1 MMPEHPALTPA
12 KPVYAGSTELPALP
26 PEDWKS
32 LAHAKFLLETPDLTA
47 RIAHLIGAPIESTFQ
62 RMPAGWRNVVHKTT
76 QSSLMAA
83 LKLAVKSMGD
93 PAWKPSS
100 NRFHKILSGTSGAI
114 GGAFG
119 FAAVAIE
126 LPISTTLILRSIADI
141 ARSEQHDLTDIQTRL
156 ACMEVFALGGNTTSD
171 DAAENGY
178 WIVRATLAR
187 SVSDAVIH
195 FTRKGIL
202 EETAPVMVRLI
213 SAIASKFGIV
223 ISEQIAAKAI
233 PLLGATTGSAIN
245 LLFMNHF
252 QKMAR
257 GHFILRRLESVH
269 GTPVVRRVYES
280 IALPLNNPQPYHVSG
295 PHDTAASTE
304 GLIPPASPL

>member
-1 MMPEHPALTPA
+1 MMSGHPALTPR
-12 KPVYAGSTELPALP
+12 KPVSTGSTGLPDLP

-32 LAHAKFLLETPDLTA
+32 LAHAKYLLETPDLTA
-47 RIAHLIGAPIESTFQ
+47 RMAHLIGAPIESTFQ

-76 QSSLMAA
+76 HSSLMAA

-100 NRFHKILSGTSGAI
+100 DRFHKILSGTSGAI

-141 ARSEQHDLTDIQTRL
+141 ARSEQHDLTDLQTRL

-178 WIVRATLAR
+178 WVVRATLAK
-187 SVSDAVIH
+187 SLSEAAIH

-202 EETAPVMVRLI
+202 DETAPVMVRLI
-213 SAIASKFGIV
+213 SAIASKFGII
-223 ISEQIAAKAI
+223 ISEQLAAKVI
-233 PLLGATTGSAIN
+233 PLIGATTGSAIN

-257 GHFILRRLESVH
+257 GHFILRRLESTH
-269 GTPVVRRVYES
+269 GISTVREVYDS
-280 IALPLNNPQPYHVSG
+280 IALPLNGRQSHQPRM
-295 PHDTAASTE
+295 T
-304 GLIPPASPL
+304 PPPPRAR

>member
-1 MMPEHPALTPA
+1 MMPDQTALTA
-12 KPVYAGSTELPALP
+12 FKPVATGSTGLPSLP
-26 PEDWKS
+26 PRDWES

-47 RIAHLIGAPIESTFQ
+47 RMAHLIGAPIESLFQ
-62 RMPAGWRNVVHKTT
+62 RMPTGWRDVVHKTT
-76 QSSLMAA
+76 QSSLKAA
-83 LKLAVKSMGD
+83 LKLAVKSMGN

-100 NRFHKILSGTSGAI
+100 DRLHKVLTGTSGAI

-178 WIVRATLAR
+178 WVVRATLAK
-187 SVSDAVIH
+187 SISDAAIH

-213 SAIASKFGIV
+213 SGIASKFGILV
-223 ISEQIAAKAI
+223 SEQLAAKAV
-233 PLLGATTGSAIN
+233 PLIGATTGSAIN

-269 GTPVVRRVYES
+269 GLSAVQQVYDS
-280 IALPLNNPQPYHVSG
+280 IALPLNGIRPNQPRRTT
-295 PHDTAASTE
+295 P
-304 GLIPPASPL
+304 SPGAD

>member
-1 MMPEHPALTPA
+1 MMSGHPALTPR
-12 KPVYAGSTELPALP
+12 KPVSTGSTGLPDLP

-32 LAHAKFLLETPDLTA
+32 LAHAKYLLETPDLTA
-47 RIAHLIGAPIESTFQ
+47 RMAHLIGAPIESTFQ

-76 QSSLMAA
+76 HSSLMAA

-100 NRFHKILSGTSGAI
+100 DRFHKILSGTSGAI

-141 ARSEQHDLTDIQTRL
+141 ARSEQHDLTDLQTRL

-178 WIVRATLAR
+178 WVVRATLAK
-187 SVSDAVIH
+187 SLSEAAIH

-202 EETAPVMVRLI
+202 DETAPVMVRLI
-213 SAIASKFGIV
+213 SAIASKFGII
-223 ISEQIAAKAI
+223 ISEQLAAKVI
-233 PLLGATTGSAIN
+233 PLIGATTGSAIN

-257 GHFILRRLESVH
+257 GHFILRRLESTH
-269 GTPVVRRVYES
+269 GISTVREVYDS
-280 IALPLNNPQPYHVSG
+280 IALPLNGQQSHQPRM
-295 PHDTAASTE
+295 T
-304 GLIPPASPL
+304 PPPPRAR

>member
-1 MMPEHPALTPA
+1 MMSGHPALTPR
-12 KPVYAGSTELPALP
+12 KPVSTGSTGLSDLP

-32 LAHAKFLLETPDLTA
+32 LAYAKYLLETPDLTA
-47 RIAHLIGAPIESTFQ
+47 RMAHLIGAPIESTFQ
-62 RMPAGWRNVVHKTT
+62 RMPAGWRNLVHKTT
-76 QSSLMAA
+76 HSSLMAA

-100 NRFHKILSGTSGAI
+100 DRFHKILSGTSGAI

-141 ARSEQHDLTDIQTRL
+141 ARSERHDLTDLQTRL

-178 WIVRATLAR
+178 WVVRATLAK
-187 SVSDAVIH
+187 SLSEAAIH

-202 EETAPVMVRLI
+202 DETAPVMVRLI
-213 SAIASKFGIV
+213 SAIASKFGII
-223 ISEQIAAKAI
+223 ISEQLAAKAI
-233 PLLGATTGSAIN
+233 PLIGATTGSAIN

-257 GHFILRRLESVH
+257 GHFILRRLESIH
-269 GTPVVRRVYES
+269 GISTVQEVYDS
-280 IALPLNNPQPYHVSG
+280 IALPSNGRQSH
-295 PHDTAASTE
+295 
-304 GLIPPASPL
+304 PPRMTPPPPGAR

>member
-1 MMPEHPALTPA
+1 MMSDHAALTPA
-12 KPVYAGSTELPALP
+12 RPVSTGSTGLPILP
-26 PEDWKS
+26 PQDWKS
-32 LAHAKFLLETPDLTA
+32 LAHAKYLLETPDLTA
-47 RIAHLIGAPIESTFQ
+47 RLANLIGAPLETVFQ
-62 RMPAGWRNVVHKTT
+62 RMPTGWRDVVHKTT

-83 LKLAVKSMGD
+83 LKLAVKSMGN

-100 NRFHKILSGTSGAI
+100 DRFHKVLTGTSGAI

-119 FAAVAIE
+119 FAAVALE
-126 LPISTTLILRSIADI
+126 LPVSTTLILRSIADI

-178 WIVRATLAR
+178 WVVRATLAK
-187 SVSDAVIH
+187 SVSDAAIH

-202 EETAPVMVRLI
+202 DETAPVMVRLI
-213 SAIASKFGIV
+213 SAIASKFGII
-223 ISEQIAAKAI
+223 ISEQMAAKVV
-233 PLLGATTGSAIN
+233 PLVGAGTGSAVN

-257 GHFILRRLESVH
+257 GHFILRRLELRH
-269 GTPVVRRVYES
+269 GTAVIQQVYDS
-280 IALPLNNPQPYHVSG
+280 IALPMKNLQRYQAPMNRPSRDV
-295 PHDTAASTE
+295 D
-304 GLIPPASPL
+304 